1 MDTKNDT
8 NILGMPREVTLL
20 FSGFDK
26 LNDLNW
32 TTWKGHMKDN
42 LDMCGLWEIV
52 CGKEEQPLEAKDA
65 KAWASREKIARI
77 TIKNSLGPKD
87 YHQVR
92 FAKTADHIWRIL
104 EGLHESTGAQ
114 GIIDMIWKFWS
125 MRCVEGASARE
136 HIGEIRALHME
147 LAENGITIDNYLLA
161 IALSKSLPPS
171 YDNYVS
177 TIFASI
183 HSLND
188 ADPDYI
194 ANKIFEEEIR
204 RSNKSE
210 DANIAVPKRCLNCR
224 KNGHLKDDCYSKGG
238 GKEGQGPR
246 QIARRKR
253 QKWK

>member
-8 NILGMPREVTLL
+8 NILGMPREITLL

-32 TTWKGHMKDN
+32 TAWKGHMKDN

-52 CGKEEQPLEAKDA
+52 CGKEKQPHEAKDA
-65 KAWASREKIARI
+65 KAWTSREKIARI

-92 FAKTADHIWRIL
+92 FAKTADHVWRIL

-114 GIIDMIWKFWS
+114 GVVDMIWKFWS

-136 HIGEIRALHME
+136 HIREICALHME

-161 IALSKSLPPS
+161 IAMSKSLPPS

-177 TIFASI
+177 TTFASI

-210 DANIAVPKRCLNCR
+210 DANIAVPKRCLNCG
-224 KNGHLKDDCYSKGG
+224 KNGHLKEDCYSRGG
-238 GKEGQGPR
+238 GKEGQGVR
-246 QIARRKR
+246 VLR
-253 QKWK
+253 